1 MIKLMKKGEN
11 KDENKKNEKNS
22 NILVR
27 MKRINLGLNL
37 TDFII

>member
-1 MIKLMKKGEN
+1 MIKLMEKGEN
-11 KDENKKNEKNS
+11 KDEKKKNEKNS
-22 NILVR
+22 NILVG